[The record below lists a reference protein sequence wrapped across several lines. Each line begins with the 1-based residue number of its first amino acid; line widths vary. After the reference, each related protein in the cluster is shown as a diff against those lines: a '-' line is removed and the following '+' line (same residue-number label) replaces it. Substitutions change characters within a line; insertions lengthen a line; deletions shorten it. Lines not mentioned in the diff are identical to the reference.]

1 MHFGRLFS
9 IFCAMTSHSSKSA
22 LPTPILR
29 LAERVVIPVKYKK
42 LLSLESRSNFTPF
55 FTRDSLEAFGPNAG
69 KSVKSH
75 APTMSFPSRNICLS
89 LFAAEEEAP
98 CVAPFLRTLFAV
110 KRLDG
115 LYGCEPYGRAM
126 THAKLPALHL
136 VFCIKPLSKS
146 SAGFP
151 NPSAKTSETSRNC
164 ETNTLWFPKHCEHSQ
179 SFLLLLSV
187 LLSSSCSDVVVV
199 VVVVT
204 VSFALSLLVSAKA
217 SCSSSPSSSAREELE
232 DELVVDFVT
241 TLKLTL
247 CC

>member
-9 IFCAMTSHSSKSA
+9 IFCAMTSHSSSSA

-69 KSVKSH
+69 KRVKSH
-75 APTMSFPSRNICLS
+75 APTMSLPSRNIFLS
-89 LFAAEEEAP
+89 LFAEEA
-98 CVAPFLRTLFAV
+98 CAAAAVAPFLRTLFVV

-115 LYGCEPYGRAM
+115 LYGCEPRGRAM
-126 THAKLPALHL
+126 THAKFPALHL

-151 NPSAKTSETSRNC
+151 NPSAKTSETSRN
-164 ETNTLWFPKHCEHSQ
+164 
-179 SFLLLLSV
+179 
-187 LLSSSCSDVVVV
+187 
-199 VVVVT
+199 
-204 VSFALSLLVSAKA
+204 
-217 SCSSSPSSSAREELE
+217 
-232 DELVVDFVT
+232 
-241 TLKLTL
+241 
-247 CC
+247 